1 MGEPAP
7 RLPVTVVVG
16 FPGSGKS
23 TLIGHWLRMHPAGER
38 WALLANASAIE
49 PAGDAVLAPAS
60 HRPPPVPGAP
70 AGAPAGRRVASG
82 LYRIVGGC
90 ACCTA
95 QASARSAII
104 ELLRAGPWSRLVFE
118 LDGAAHPAALV
129 DLLRSPPLDAL
140 LQVDG
145 IVTVVDAARPG
156 PFETEPMHPLARAQ
170 VEVAGRVVLNRAGRL
185 ADERRAALL
194 RRLADAP
201 PFGRIV
207 DVTGDVTDDLTDVGL
222 APWRPGAGPPGASGG
237 AGADPE
243 SSPAAAIDWRCPA
256 DVVFDRRRLQALVA
270 PWPGRLPLSRGVGAF
285 RTERDW
291 YMWRLDD
298 AGASWEACTYRLENR
313 LQLVLDPPAQ
323 APMSVASIDAALADA
338 RIAPTGDA
346 THGSPGR
353 DGVR

>member
-156 PFETEPMHPLARAQ
+156 PFETEPMHPLARA
-170 VEVAGRVVLNRAGRL
+170 
-185 ADERRAALL
+185 
-194 RRLADAP
+194 
-201 PFGRIV
+201 
-207 DVTGDVTDDLTDVGL
+207 
-222 APWRPGAGPPGASGG
+222 
-237 AGADPE
+237 
-243 SSPAAAIDWRCPA
+243 
-256 DVVFDRRRLQALVA
+256 
-270 PWPGRLPLSRGVGAF
+270 
-285 RTERDW
+285 
-291 YMWRLDD
+291 
-298 AGASWEACTYRLENR
+298 
-313 LQLVLDPPAQ
+313 
-323 APMSVASIDAALADA
+323 
-338 RIAPTGDA
+338 
-346 THGSPGR
+346 
-353 DGVR
+353 